1 MPGVWARLAA
11 SCGLRTLAGNMRT
24 KASPPLSPAGPA
36 EHAVPMR
43 DLLVGLWHRFRA
55 FHAET
60 VEASERLW
68 LLQNPWQEDLL
79 HWGADGRLHGSQV
92 PASTRRPSTTRTG
105 WCPGLRLARQ
115 G

>member
-1 MPGVWARLAA
+1 LAT
-11 SCGLRTLAGNMRT
+11 SCGLEELAEKARTATL
-24 KASPPLSPAGPA
+24 PPLSSAGPA
-36 EHAVPMR
+36 KHAGSMG
-43 DLLVGLWHRFRA
+43 DLLGGLWDRFRA

-79 HWGADGRLHGSQV
+79 HWGADGSLHGSQV
-92 PASTRRPSTTRTG
+92 PASARRPSTTRSG
-105 WCPGLRLARQ
+105 WCPGLRLAGQ

>member
-1 MPGVWARLAA
+1 MWARLAA
-11 SCGLRTLAGNMRT
+11 SWGLRTMAGNMRT
-24 KASPPLSPAGPA
+24 AASPPLSPAGPA
-36 EHAVPMR
+36 DQAGSMR
-43 DLLVGLWHRFRA
+43 DLLGGLWNRFRA

-79 HWGADGRLHGSQV
+79 HWGADGRLHGTQV
-92 PASTRRPSTTRTG
+92 PGSAGHPSTTRSG
-105 WCPGLRLARQ
+105 WCPGLRLTGQ